1 MRKNLNTITVTG
13 YVYSFGDGNGRND
26 LKLAVTGEK
35 SKNPGTEY
43 ISGTVNIAVDEL
55 GLNVIPVSFTY
66 VTGTYAKSG
75 KSNPNFSAL
84 KKLIDENKT
93 WVSVGKENAA
103 KVKIDGAVGLN
114 EFYVKENDEDRLV
127 STKINS
133 GSFINFVNELPA
145 ENERAT
151 FKCDM
156 LISRVT
162 HVDADEERNIKEDY
176 STVRGAIFDFRNGI
190 LPLDFIVRNPQGMS
204 YFESLD
210 TDEGPVYTK
219 VWGRINCSTTT
230 TESKEESAFGEAA
243 VRVFEKKVRE
253 WVITGTAKE
262 AYEFGDEEV
271 MTGEE
276 VAKAMQDR
284 EINLAEMKK
293 RAEEFKSAQATPA
306 AAAPAPAA
314 AKAKVAGFSF

>member
-1 MRKNLNTITVTG
+1 
-13 YVYSFGDGNGRND
+13 
-26 LKLAVTGEK
+26 
-35 SKNPGTEY
+35 
-43 ISGTVNIAVDEL
+43 
-55 GLNVIPVSFTY
+55 
-66 VTGTYAKSG
+66 
-75 KSNPNFSAL
+75 
-84 KKLIDENKT
+84 
-93 WVSVGKENAA
+93 
-103 KVKIDGAVGLN
+103 
-114 EFYVKENDEDRLV
+114 
-127 STKINS
+127 
-133 GSFINFVNELPA
+133 
-145 ENERAT
+145 
-151 FKCDM
+151 
-156 LISRVT
+156 
-162 HVDADEERNIKEDY
+162 
-176 STVRGAIFDFRNGI
+176 
-190 LPLDFIVRNPQGMS
+190 MS

-284 EINLAEMKK
+284 EVMLAEMKK

>member
-1 MRKNLNTITVTG
+1 MRKNLNAITVTG

-43 ISGTVNIAVDEL
+43 ISGTINVAVDEF

-75 KSNPNFSAL
+75 KSNPNFTTL

-93 WVSVGKENAA
+93 WASVGKDAAA
-103 KVKIDGAVGLN
+103 KVKIDGSVGLN
-114 EFYVKENDEDRLV
+114 EFYVKENDQDRLV
-127 STKINS
+127 STKVNS
-133 GSFINFVNELPA
+133 GSFISLVNELPA
-145 ENERAT
+145 ESERAT

-156 LISRVT
+156 LISKVT
-162 HVDADEERNIKEDY
+162 HVEADEERNIKEDFT
-176 STVRGAIFDFRNGI
+176 TVRGAIFDFRNAI
-190 LPLDFIVRNPQGMS
+190 MPLDFVVKNPQGMN

-219 VWGRINCSTTT
+219 VWGKINCSTTT
-230 TESKEESAFGEAA
+230 TESVEESAFGEAA

-262 AYEFGDEEV
+262 PYEFGDEEV

-276 VAKAMQDR
+276 VATAMQNR
-284 EINLAEMKK
+284 EIALAEMKK
-293 RAEEFKSAQATPA
+293 RAEEFKNSQAAPA
-306 AAAPAPAA
+306 ATPAPAA
-314 AKAKVAGFSF
+314 AKAKVGGFNF